1 MAKETNEELVS
12 KIYQTALDSSLLAS
26 LFELL
31 IDGVPAASSE
41 ENRLLVSHLNQAV
54 EIFSEIQR
62 QSLGHDLL
70 KAALN
75 QLPIGVL
82 VLDDEQDIV
91 EANDCAVSLIRHSR
105 YLRISNNKLHLCD
118 SDINQ
123 SFQNLLNSNT
133 SDHEQLDDG
142 QLSHFVVGR
151 EIELDQKVSIF
162 VLPADAIN
170 SDKKNNSGNM
180 LVFITIGK
188 SDFKLNNRKLKKIFQ
203 LTDAECLLLNSV
215 VNSANKLPEVAEELN
230 LSYHT
235 VRSYMKTL
243 LTKTNTNSQA
253 ELIKL
258 ILTIP
263 ALHMPLVGQAKD
275 ASHEYRASAR
285 QHSFRLEN
293 GRELCISQYGVLDG
307 YPVFYFHGLVGGRLE
322 CDHPVDALIV
332 KNIRLIAID
341 RPGFGGSTKDPSKSF
356 QSWCAD
362 LDNFCQHEHIAE
374 FSIITYSSGSVW
386 GLFAA
391 QYFGTRV
398 QQLCLVSNIGL
409 NPFTNINGNGRYTD
423 ELILKF
429 TEHSPA
435 VSRAMLKLVCKFL
448 YSDIDRYFSYA
459 RSRALKP
466 DQVALNEYSGH
477 IARAFIGR
485 GKHAWKEMA
494 NELHLLSGDWP
505 NDLNILRCPVTIWHG
520 KQDQHKSIIA
530 MERVLP
536 KLAGAALNYV
546 DNQGHFI
553 FHRMWPDI
561 VSSISVPSRYRI
573 STPARKPLL

>member
-1 MAKETNEELVS
+1 MAKKTNEELVS

-31 IDGVPAASSE
+31 IDAAPAASSE
-41 ENRLLVSHLNQAV
+41 ENRLIANHLNQAV

-62 QSLGHDLL
+62 QRLGHDVL

-75 QLPIGVL
+75 QLPLGVL
-82 VLDDEQDIV
+82 VLDDEHNIV
-91 EANDCAVSLIRHSR
+91 ETNDFAVRLIKNSR
-105 YLRISNNKLHLCD
+105 DLKIRNNKLQLCD
-118 SDINQ
+118 SGINQ
-123 SFQNLLNSNT
+123 SFQNLLNSTT
-133 SDHEQLDDG
+133 SGYEQCDDG
-142 QLSHFVVGR
+142 PLRLSVIGR

-162 VLPADAIN
+162 VLPADAPD
-170 SDKKNNSGNM
+170 SGKKNNSGNM
-180 LVFITIGK
+180 LVFIIIGK

-203 LTDAECLLLNSV
+203 LTDAECLLLNSMV
-215 VNSANKLPEVAEELN
+215 KGANKLPEVAEELN

-235 VRSYMKTL
+235 VRSYMKTVL
-243 LTKTNTNSQA
+243 AKTNTNSQA

-258 ILTIP
+258 ILTMP
-263 ALHMPLVGQAKD
+263 ALHMPWVGQEKD
-275 ASHEYRASAR
+275 ASPEYRASAS
-285 QHSFRLEN
+285 QHSFKLEN
-293 GRELCISQYGVLDG
+293 GRELCISEYGVLDG

-341 RPGFGGSTKDPSKSF
+341 RPGFGGSTKDSTKSF

-362 LDNFCQHEHIAE
+362 LDDFCQREHIDE
-374 FSIITYSSGSVW
+374 FSIITYSAGSVW

-391 QYFGTRV
+391 QYFGARV

-409 NPFTNINGNGRYTD
+409 NPFTNINTNGRYTD

-429 TEHSPA
+429 TDNSPV

-448 YSDIDRYFSYA
+448 YSDIDRYFTYA
-459 RSRALKP
+459 RSRALKG
-466 DQVALNEYSGH
+466 DQVVLNEYSGH
-477 IARAFIGR
+477 ITRAFIGR

-494 NELHLLSGDWP
+494 NELRILSVDWP
-505 NDLNILRCPVTIWHG
+505 DDLHILSCPVTIWHG

-530 MERVLP
+530 MEQILP
-536 KLAGAALNYV
+536 KLSNVELNYV
-546 DNQGHFI
+546 DEQGHFI
-553 FHRMWPDI
+553 LHRMWLDI
-561 VSSISVPSRYRI
+561 VASISVPSRYRM
-573 STPARKPLL
+573 STLASNPLL